1 MQVRKKRIY
10 RIGLGIVLGSLVTCG
25 ASGAAAVYIG
35 PGKILGPSYQEVH
48 GTECRTVAATK
59 TKDSDGI
66 WIRQYIV
73 ADAQDDL
80 TRMRTALRVA
90 EAIVKEQ
97 SPHLVQVSVVDAGN
111 PGTVAS
117 MRGRAI
123 GAQVTIIPKP
133 VTEAESNFGPYSGFS
148 IQGSAST
155 DGEFHGIRFEAIR
168 EDLEAMASKFEE
180 LKGCAAAPGEGA

>member
-10 RIGLGIVLGSLVTCG
+10 RIGLGIILGSLVLCG
-25 ASGAAAVYIG
+25 ASGAAAVYMG
-35 PGKILGPSYQEVH
+35 SGKILGPSYEEVH
-48 GTECRTVAATK
+48 GTECRTVASTK

-111 PGTVAS
+111 PGTIAS

-123 GAQVTIIPKP
+123 GAQITIIPKP
-133 VTEAESNFGPYSGFS
+133 VTEAESSFGLYSGFS

-155 DGEFHGIRFEAIR
+155 DAEFYGIRFEAMR
-168 EDLEAMASKFEE
+168 EDLEAMSSKFEE
-180 LKGCAAAPGEGA
+180 LKGCAVASGEGA